1 MFSGSFVDKCRAVK
15 TLSRPV
21 CSQLRSNNMMLCFLV
36 SAHTGDKRPFYNLV
50 SAMFGTFLCFYLAD
64 FTVLNGP
71 QV

>member
-1 MFSGSFVDKCRAVK
+1 
-15 TLSRPV
+15 
-21 CSQLRSNNMMLCFLV
+21 MMLCFLV

-50 SAMFGTFLCFYLAD
+50 SAMFGAFLCFYLAD